1 MSKSSAGMS
10 TDSSDEEV
18 SLTQPAFRRAK
29 RVAKIIRKEKS
40 TESEDEDDQE
50 GDEDDQEGQEVS
62 AEEGAEE
69 DEQSEGGEEEE
80 SESEQEEYQEEEE
93 ADFRTKKPR
102 RNWVEV
108 ARYLFREYADE
119 AAVSCIVN
127 DKARELLQRFLPK
140 KFSAKQKSTDIGG
153 WKFRGETHQRNCC
166 TVTRRYTC
174 PLAHRCKCAVQM
186 RIIESATCT
195 VIELC
200 GEHNETSHQ
209 NDRSKYLTA
218 EMRGAIVTQVKANPL
233 KTAAQVRKEIQNFS
247 PSKRVPP
254 SLKRSVTRLVRQERV
269 AANVRILGF
278 QLLPTYGSMHN
289 FCTERFLQ
297 PLLQR

>member
-1 MSKSSAGMS
+1 
-10 TDSSDEEV
+10 
-18 SLTQPAFRRAK
+18 
-29 RVAKIIRKEKS
+29 
-40 TESEDEDDQE
+40 
-50 GDEDDQEGQEVS
+50 
-62 AEEGAEE
+62 
-69 DEQSEGGEEEE
+69 
-80 SESEQEEYQEEEE
+80 
-93 ADFRTKKPR
+93 
-102 RNWVEV
+102 
-108 ARYLFREYADE
+108 
-119 AAVSCIVN
+119 
-127 DKARELLQRFLPK
+127 
-140 KFSAKQKSTDIGG
+140 
-153 WKFRGETHQRNCC
+153 
-166 TVTRRYTC
+166 
-174 PLAHRCKCAVQM
+174 M
-186 RIIESATCT
+186 RIIESSTCT

-247 PSKRVPP
+247 PTKRVPP